1 MFNRRA
7 ERFLKI
13 DGVLDMETVHG
24 MAPCPV
30 PIPLL
35 GIADKRIV
43 EFFLEHPRV
52 VEVIFHSGSVNG
64 CAGGFSINKKH
75 VVALTPPSSRE
86 PEHVQDCSHKLALTL
101 RLHEHVVVLAIHIL
115 AT

>member
-1 MFNRRA
+1 MRLGLAAEGYAGVNVLPVVGVNMINRSA
-7 ERFLKI
+7 ERFLTKER
-13 DGVLDMETVHG
+13 GLAMETVHG

-43 EFFLEHPRV
+43 EFFLEHPRG
-52 VEVIFHSGSVNG
+52 VEVVFHSGSVNG
-64 CAGGFSINKKH
+64 CAGGLSVNKKH

-86 PEHVQDCSHKLALTL
+86 P
-101 RLHEHVVVLAIHIL
+101 
-115 AT
+115 